1 MDKYKL
7 TDMIFN
13 IIGHS
18 IFVVINLTFTGLI
31 IIGGYI
37 VFLFGIELLNS
48 LDLRYY
54 DEIEKVIKVRNFN
67 LFLPE
72 GGLTGLL
79 TFEITKFPWNGMVF
93 LYLFFYTLFWEYIFS
108 EMMKRPPTYLYE
120 NLLSGSNN
128 SDD

>member
-18 IFVVINLTFTGLI
+18 IFVIINLTFTGLI

-54 DEIEKVIKVRNFN
+54 DEIEKVFKVRNFN

-108 EMMKRPPTYLYE
+108 EMCKIILD
-120 NLLSGSNN
+120 LLGLICLPIVYHLFQ
-128 SDD
+128 